1 MQDYTV
7 HEVIII
13 IWFLPL
19 VIIKRVFDLLT
30 DWLSSVIWIIFK
42 VSLFLVNVSGS
53 IVIFLFQL
61 FGELNCLCGCTFFE
75 LNLSFDCVNVNVTC
89 QVSCLFLN
97 ENFLFI
103 FLLAFYY
110 LWSINYHVWNAMRGS
125 FSWVGAAEHYV
136 YAGIFSRCCY
146 IFWCWHCVVE

>member
-1 MQDYTV
+1 M
-7 HEVIII
+7 
-13 IWFLPL
+13 
-19 VIIKRVFDLLT
+19 
-30 DWLSSVIWIIFK
+30 
-42 VSLFLVNVSGS
+42 VNVSGN
-53 IVIFLFQL
+53 IVIFLCQL

-146 IFWCWHCVVE
+146 IFWCWQCGRIRFFDCWKVCLFGAWLSVYYSMTVTPV